1 MISLIPLTR
10 GKKRNQLLREKKH
23 LIKSLFKKKNP
34 ENIKYLKRRAVK
46 LWRIHGM
53 EYDAVIKSN
62 AKGGKRYILT

>member
-1 MISLIPLTR
+1 MKPITE
-10 GKKRNQLLREKKH
+10 GKEASDKESIL
-23 LIKSLFKKKNP
+23 KKNP

-46 LWRIHGM
+46 LWCTHGM